1 VLIVKTSNR
10 KILTLPLAGQI
21 ARESQKLEI
30 LTGQKLDSDNIVP
43 LVATGVRA
51 KTASRISTQRNR
63 AERHN
68 LKTESWEITILGETT
83 TVASALETDSG
94 REHIESRIKSHLSRS
109 ETDSRR
115 GEALQR
121 ALRRALRAENKKLR
135 AELDRLR

>member
-1 VLIVKTSNR
+1 MSKQNR
-10 KILTLPLAGQI
+10 EILTLPLTGQI
-21 ARESQKLEI
+21 ARYSKQLEQ
-30 LTGQKLDSDNIVP
+30 LTGEQLDSDNIVP

-51 KTASRISTQRNR
+51 KSSGLVSRQRAR
-63 AERHN
+63 AERDN
-68 LKTESWEITILGETT
+68 LHTVDWEITIGGETT
-83 TVASALETDSG
+83 TVGAALETDRG
-94 REHIESRIKSHLSRS
+94 RDHIESAIKSHLSRS

>member
-1 VLIVKTSNR
+1 VKTSNR

>member
-1 VLIVKTSNR
+1 MRTSNR
-10 KILTLPLAGQI
+10 EILTLPLAGQI

-51 KTASRISTQRNR
+51 KTAGRISTQRNR
-63 AERHN
+63 AERNN

>member
-1 VLIVKTSNR
+1 MKTSNR